1 MVDKLPIIYIRGYG
15 GPTAGINTA
24 VEDPFYGFNGGSTHI
39 RVAGDGDPAF
49 YQFEGPLIRLIGDE
63 GYRVYVHGSQESM
76 LDNPDVDLSKDPSI
90 WIHRFYDQA
99 ATTFSAPPH
108 ENLAERLLDRVRQK
122 VTAVG
127 FNIEDA
133 ARDLYTLVQKVI
145 SRTTKPGQ
153 DPTKVFLVA
162 HSMGGLIARCMIQKI
177 CEEPGNKHATELVAR
192 FFTYGTPHGGIRS
205 AGGIAQW
212 VEETFG
218 PAGSNIFAPE
228 LMQGY
233 LDPGKK
239 FGDVCDPNW
248 DPQEIK
254 PAVFPVDDIFCLIG
268 TDPADY
274 GWASRTAMGPQTDG
288 LVHIDNAYVRGAHRA
303 YVHRSHSGPY
313 GEVNS
318 EEGYQNL
325 RRFLFGRWAVL
336 ALLVDASLPA
346 DASASWQLDMRLS
359 IRGLSVVMSEQLAEH
374 WCPIM
379 LNAPA
384 GQPDPL
390 ASADGVPL
398 AGTFLL
404 DPADPD
410 NLIPG
415 VGGRMRYTLT
425 LRLFNVP
432 VSGGVFNF
440 SNSLEQVPYWQDW
453 LIIDVDPALGAD
465 GTQGP
470 LTAYAAWGSLVPG
483 FSGSTSSLDLQ
494 LPPEQ
499 GGQPLTFTP
508 RPGVLESDVLLPAA
522 ANSKGILG
530 GQAKIRI
537 SVRSRQEPATT

>member
-1 MVDKLPIIYIRGYG
+1 MVAKLPIIYIRGFG

-39 RVAGDGDPAF
+39 RVDGDGDPEF
-49 YQFEGPLIRLIGDE
+49 YQFEGPLVRLIGDE
-63 GYRVYVHGSQESM
+63 GYRVYVHGSQEAV
-76 LDNPDVDLSKDPSI
+76 LDNPAVDLSADPSI

-122 VTAVG
+122 VTAPG
-127 FNIEDA
+127 FNIEQA
-133 ARDLYTLVQKVI
+133 AQDLYTLVKKVI
-145 SRTTKPGQ
+145 SRTTPTGQ
-153 DPTKVFLVA
+153 PPTKVFLVA

-177 CEEPGNKHATELVAR
+177 CETGNNTRATDLVAKLY
-192 FFTYGTPHGGIRS
+192 TYATPHGGIRS
-205 AGGIAQW
+205 TGAIAQW
-212 VEETFG
+212 VEESFG

-233 LDPGKK
+233 LSPGKQ
-239 FGDVCDPNW
+239 FGQVCDKGW
-248 DPQEIK
+248 DPQVID
-254 PAVFPVDDIFCLIG
+254 PPVFPVDDIFCLIG
-268 TDPADY
+268 TDPTDY

-336 ALLVDASLPA
+336 ALLVDASLPPDPA
-346 DASASWQLDMRLS
+346 ASWQLDMRMS

-379 LNAPA
+379 LSAPT
-384 GQPDPL
+384 GQPPL
-390 ASADGVPL
+390 AQEGGLPL

-415 VGGRMRYTLT
+415 ANGRMRYTLT
-425 LRLFNVP
+425 LRLFKVP
-432 VSGGVFNF
+432 VPGGIFNF

-453 LIIDVDPALGAD
+453 LIVDVDPALGPG
-465 GTQGP
+465 GTQGR
-470 LTAYAAWGSLVPG
+470 LGAYAAWGSLIPG
-483 FSGSTSSLDLQ
+483 ASLNPDPLDQQ

-499 GGQPLTFTP
+499 GGQDLQFTKDAD
-508 RPGVLESDVLLPAA
+508 GSLQADVTLPPSAV
-522 ANSKGILG
+522 SQHILG

-537 SVRSRQEPATT
+537 KVRAR